1 MKIILLLYILLSCSC
16 SLYGQNTIVAHDFY
30 SLMNKVDKLHP
41 PRHKKR
47 KIYKLRDNQ
56 RKKYLSPENADTY
69 YRSDTLY
76 IMIFPDP
83 SGVYVDGFDECLY
96 NDSLFL
102 RIEHYPYEIVP
113 DTKWDAFLRK
123 EMESI
128 QQGKYELTTDV
139 SNLWQ
144 YGYSLYYFIRLI
156 RTSENEYSYQK
167 DKYHIYHFNDKIK
180 IYKQYE

>member
-1 MKIILLLYILLSCSC
+1 
-16 SLYGQNTIVAHDFY
+16 
-30 SLMNKVDKLHP
+30 
-41 PRHKKR
+41 
-47 KIYKLRDNQ
+47 
-56 RKKYLSPENADTY
+56 
-69 YRSDTLY
+69 
-76 IMIFPDP
+76 MISPDP